1 MLKDTF
7 TFQGPLGEIEC
18 VVEPNRSENNAVLVM
33 AHGFRGSRDSGGR
46 AAGVAQQAAAY
57 VAVVRFNF
65 TGTQI
70 ISRQVEE
77 LRAVL
82 DDTWVLWWGVSNS
95 IPMKDREDYP
105 FRLEIYTEER
115 FPAATFCLGSDGL
128 LYAGKLRFRPLNAD
142 LLAALEPLAEQWEQ
156 EHKNGGDG

>member
-46 AAGVAQQAAAY
+46 AAGVAQPGSAHA
-57 VAVVRFNF
+57 AVVRFNF

-82 DDTWVLWWGVSNS
+82 AEVRRRAARLQAV
-95 IPMKDREDYP
+95 P
-105 FRLEIYTEER
+105 FGTQLGRR
-115 FPAATFCLGSDGL
+115 CL
-128 LYAGKLRFRPLNAD
+128 
-142 LLAALEPLAEQWEQ
+142 
-156 EHKNGGDG
+156 HHNGGAGRSSCRPDSVGDAE

>member
-18 VVEPNRSENNAVLVM
+18 LVEPNRSDNNAVLVM

-46 AAGVAQQAAAY
+46 AAGVAHQAAAHA
-57 VAVVRFNF
+57 AVVRFNF

-77 LRAVL
+77 LHAVL
-82 DDTWVLWWGVSNS
+82 AEVRRRQPGCKLFLW
-95 IPMKDREDYP
+95 D
-105 FRLEIYTEER
+105 
-115 FPAATFCLGSDGL
+115 
-128 LYAGKLRFRPLNAD
+128 
-142 LLAALEPLAEQWEQ
+142 AALAVQHPLLLQRRTALLPA
-156 EHKNGGDG
+156 